1 MKTLFDKFD
10 NGRFVSPYGKKD
22 FSALKWND
30 HPTFEGVALKHL
42 LTSED
47 TGGEFSFHLVRI
59 APGKSIGTHIHETQ
73 TETHEV
79 ISGSGVCV
87 NEGTEIPYTCGTVTI
102 LRKGTPHSVTA
113 DDEGL
118 YLFAKFMPPLC

>member
-1 MKTLFDKFD
+1 MKTLFEKFD
-10 NGRFVSPYGKKD
+10 NGRFVSPYGRKD

-30 HPTFEGVALKHL
+30 HPAFNGVALKHL

-87 NEGTEIPYTCGTVTI
+87 NEETEIPYASGTVTI
-102 LRKGTPHSVTA
+102 LKKGTPHSVNA
-113 DDEGL
+113 GDEGL
-118 YLFAKFMPPLC
+118 FLFAKFIPPLC

>member
-10 NGRFVSPYGKKD
+10 KGCFVSPYAKKE

-42 LTSED
+42 LTSAD
-47 TGGEFSFHLVRI
+47 TDGEFSYHLVRI
-59 APGKSIGTHIHETQ
+59 APGKSIGEHIHETQ

-79 ISGSGVCV
+79 ICGTGSCI
-87 NEGTEIPYTCGTVTI
+87 NEGMNIPYSSGTVTI
-102 LRKGTPHSVTA
+102 LRKGTPHSVNA
-113 DDEGL
+113 GDDGL
-118 YLFAKFMPPLC
+118 FLFAKFIPPLC